1 MKDFPPPLSP
11 PLPSPSLLQVECQ
24 IRCGSNTSSQH
35 IVHPKLDAMLDF
47 YIELLRQRDLMIV
60 HENHDRDHD
69 RYSLY
74 HIRSIVG
81 AFQFL
86 SFAAAVA
93 SPLSSLTNAVAA
105 VAAAP
110 IYRPWTLFRCRA
122 NLLSSCL
129 ERAGGRGRRGGR
141 GGHPQDISVKVNFS
155 SVIIP
160 AGHSLS
166 PTSLALISSSH

>member
-1 MKDFPPPLSP
+1 MAELLP

-24 IRCGSNTSSQH
+24 IQCGSYTSSQH
-35 IVHPKLDAMLDF
+35 IVHPKLHAKLDF
-47 YIELLRQRDLMIV
+47 YFELLRQRDLMIV
-60 HENHDRDHD
+60 HENHDR
-69 RYSLY
+69 YSVY

-93 SPLSSLTNAVAA
+93 SPLSSLTNAVA
-105 VAAAP
+105 VAAPP

-129 ERAGGRGRRGGR
+129 ERAGGRAGGGARR
-141 GGHPQDISVKVNFS
+141 
-155 SVIIP
+155 
-160 AGHSLS
+160 
-166 PTSLALISSSH
+166 TSARYIC

>member
-1 MKDFPPPLSP
+1 MAELLP

-24 IRCGSNTSSQH
+24 IQCGSYTSSQH
-35 IVHPKLDAMLDF
+35 IVHPKLHAKLDF
-47 YIELLRQRDLMIV
+47 YFELLRQRDLMIV
-60 HENHDRDHD
+60 HENHD

-105 VAAAP
+105 VAAP
-110 IYRPWTLFRCRA
+110 ICRPWTLFRCRA

-129 ERAGGRGRRGGR
+129 ERADGRAGGRRGEA
-141 GGHPQDISVKVNFS
+141 DIRK
-155 SVIIP
+155 IY
-160 AGHSLS
+160 LL
-166 PTSLALISSSH
+166 T

>member
-1 MKDFPPPLSP
+1 MAELLP

-24 IRCGSNTSSQH
+24 IQCGSYTSSQH

-60 HENHDRDHD
+60 HENHD

-110 IYRPWTLFRCRA
+110 ICRPWTLFRCRA

-129 ERAGGRGRRGGR
+129 ERAEGRAGGGARR
-141 GGHPQDISVKVNFS
+141 
-155 SVIIP
+155 
-160 AGHSLS
+160 
-166 PTSLALISSSH
+166 TSARYIC

>member
-1 MKDFPPPLSP
+1 MAELLP

-24 IRCGSNTSSQH
+24 IQCGSYTSSQD
-35 IVHPKLDAMLDF
+35 IVHPKLHAKLDF
-47 YIELLRQRDLMIV
+47 YSELLRQRDLMIV
-60 HENHDRDHD
+60 HENHD

-86 SFAAAVA
+86 SFFPAAVA
-93 SPLSSLTNAVAA
+93 SPLSSLTNAVA

-110 IYRPWTLFRCRA
+110 ICRPWTLFRCRA

-129 ERAGGRGRRGGR
+129 ERAGGRGRRGEA
-141 GGHPQDISVKVNFS
+141 DIRK
-155 SVIIP
+155 IY
-160 AGHSLS
+160 LL
-166 PTSLALISSSH
+166 T